1 MYSLK
6 IKLCNFPF
14 PYTIINKPA
23 DKIFQYSAFC
33 YKQPSFRLLKLSRNV
48 PCTNLERF
56 FLNAHKGKILL
67 KLPPSRDAENL
78 FLPPFDNHGIIIINR
93 AGIRGKVFV
102 VRNLKFAEFL
112 VFEENRVIV
121 RDYEVDCYTRAGK
134 LSSLTNF
141 PCSLKFYSIS
151 PLNQIVCLLFLT
163 RSYIT
168 FKCIY
173 YFMIIHLVFIYW
185 QFVGQTFFPLS

>member
-1 MYSLK
+1 M
-6 IKLCNFPF
+6 
-14 PYTIINKPA
+14 
-23 DKIFQYSAFC
+23 
-33 YKQPSFRLLKLSRNV
+33 

-78 FLPPFDNHGIIIINR
+78 FLHPFDNHGIIIINR

-121 RDYEVDCYTRAGK
+121 RDYEIDCYTGAGK

-185 QFVGQTFFPLS
+185 QFVDQTFFPFSNTFVHLLINNSKQSLIQFTYTGMNSNS

>member
-168 FKCIY
+168 FKYIY
-173 YFMIIHLVFIYW
+173 YFMIIHLVFIY
-185 QFVGQTFFPLS
+185 